1 MKLKILLPFLNINEK
16 DMDNISSHLL
26 WITIKKLATSYMLE
40 QAIALRYFISM
51 RNAGLKNHTLLKI
64 FL

>member
-1 MKLKILLPFLNINEK
+1 MKLKILLLFLNINEK
-16 DMDNISSHLL
+16 AMDNVSSHLL
-26 WITIKKLATSYMLE
+26 WITIKNLETSYMLE

-51 RNAGLKNHTLLKI
+51 RNADLKNHTLLKI